1 MDNLY
6 IYEKTRSVPEDA
18 QKPIKAGRLKGMTDI
33 NPMWR
38 IKILTE
44 IFGVCGIGWKTQI
57 VRTWLDEGANG
68 EVTANVEIL
77 LYIRDTQ
84 SGEWS
89 EGIPGIGGSKL
100 ISKESSGLY
109 TDDECYKKA
118 HTDAISV
125 ACKALGIGADIYW
138 NDNTKY
144 SGNENENSPAK
155 PSNSPQS
162 APKEPPLTYDEA
174 LEFKL
179 ADGCYAGNTLR
190 EVWKADATF
199 IKQLSENPNTPP
211 RLLEAIRVINAEIVK
226 ARANNAGA
234 R

>member
-6 IYEKTRSVPEDA
+6 IYEKTRAVPENA

-38 IKILTE
+38 IKVLTE
-44 IFGVCGIGWKTQI
+44 TFGVCGIGWKTEI

-77 LYIRDTQ
+77 LYVKVD
-84 SGEWS
+84 GAWS
-89 EGIPGIGGSKL
+89 DGIPGIGGSKL
-100 ISKESSGLY
+100 VTKETSGLY

-125 ACKALGIGADIYW
+125 ACKALGVGADIYW
-138 NDNTKY
+138 NENTKY
-144 SGNENENSPAK
+144 SGYGNDNAPAK
-155 PSNSPQS
+155 PQNPPQG
-162 APKEPPLTYDEA
+162 APKEKPLTYNEA

-179 ADGCYAGNTLR
+179 ADGFYAGHTLR
-190 EVWKADATF
+190 DVWKSDATY
-199 IKQLSENPNTPP
+199 IKQISEDKNTHP